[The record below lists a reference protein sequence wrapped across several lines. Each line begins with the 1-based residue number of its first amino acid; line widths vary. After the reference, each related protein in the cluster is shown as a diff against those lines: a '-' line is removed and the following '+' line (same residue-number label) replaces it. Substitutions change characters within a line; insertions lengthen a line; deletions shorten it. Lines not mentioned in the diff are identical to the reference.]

1 MSGAAVQLEEEA
13 LALPALGRASAAMS
27 GPPTIGAL
35 GASVMMETVQNMMRQ
50 HDQLVS
56 ESLDGPPTLSGLE
69 SIEGTALDEP
79 VTLSAVENLQGIDG
93 PPSVGS
99 LSNFAPGKSDSPA
112 VGLRTLP
119 QQQGVQSQDMQPQ
132 PQQSSPPQL
141 QKDMLR
147 PLQPSPGPPTR
158 QADAASHI
166 GHSVSAPVPVTNPRP
181 EYPPAPPK
189 DTHHTS
195 PAPIQRAPG
204 RPSSNTVA
212 VSVQPALVIPTTAV
226 VVPVQA
232 APTAPSSSPPPAAPP
247 AWEHMGLSQ
256 SSAST
261 KHLPVPLGLRPN
273 SGLKRQASTSLKAGS
288 SDLKRGRGRPPG
300 RTEGALRP
308 PDGDLAPRVRAFMK
322 EMKLSQQVVSKESNV
337 SQAVIS
343 QWLASK
349 YNGDNTKIDSL
360 MRSWLQKRN
369 GEGGQELVV
378 LPSSRSQLTA
388 KRKRAHSGGPV
399 LAGAGVSTRVNMRV
413 CSVLHGDQ
421 TVASTP
427 GSADL
432 CTTPRAAENRFNE
445 MLEKLTAYKLEHGH
459 CRVPRIYPADRALG
473 RWVNNIRSGNTR
485 TEKHGRG
492 GHGPTVQPEDGT
504 TTGVMA
510 GVIGHARLNE
520 LGFCWHAKNSYIH
533 AQRSRLYDMNNAAR
547 LLHPDTVKEIAAAMG
562 KMPTLD
568 KPLSLLTIREDLEK
582 GIKAHSGQTALPF
595 SHRLA
600 SHRDDSHGGAIA
612 PISMDCIASATDVLD
627 GWFLAGGDSQASTP
641 SSEAPAIAQAGRPLE
656 YPPPPPMAGQLHLQP
671 APSCP
676 PAVTPPIPPTPRLED
691 RDNYSPFQLSVPIGR
706 PAQAPRPAQSELHV
720 HPDSSQ
726 HVASHPRSLSIMPS
740 SSVRHCLQRLCSL
753 SSVHCLCSIHL
764 YGCCGVMLQM
774 F

>member
-1 MSGAAVQLEEEA
+1 
-13 LALPALGRASAAMS
+13 MS

-50 HDQLVS
+50 HDQLGS
-56 ESLDGPPTLSGLE
+56 ESLDGPPSLSGLE
-69 SIEGTALDEP
+69 SIEGTDLDEP

-93 PPSVGS
+93 PPSVGT
-99 LSNFAPGKSDSPA
+99 LGNFTPGKSDSPA
-112 VGLRTLP
+112 VGLRPLP
-119 QQQGVQSQDMQPQ
+119 QQQEVQARDAQ
-132 PQQSSPPQL
+132 PQQSSQPQL
-141 QKDMLR
+141 QEDMLR
-147 PLQPSPGPPTR
+147 PLQPSPGPAAR
-158 QADAASHI
+158 QVDTASHI
-166 GHSVSAPVPVTNPRP
+166 DHSVSAPVPVTNLRP

-189 DTHHTS
+189 DTHHTN
-195 PAPIQRAPG
+195 PAPAQHAPG
-204 RPSSNTVA
+204 RPPSSTVA

-247 AWEHMGLSQ
+247 AWEHMGISQ
-256 SSAST
+256 SSASVE
-261 KHLPVPLGLRPN
+261 HLPVPLGLRPN
-273 SGLKRQASTSLKAGS
+273 SGLKRQASTSPKAGS

-300 RTEGALRP
+300 QTEGALRP
-308 PDGDLAPRVRAFMK
+308 PDGGLASRVRAFMK

-343 QWLASK
+343 QWLACK

-369 GEGGQELVV
+369 GEGGQELAV
-378 LPSSRSQLTA
+378 LPSRRSQPAA
-388 KRKRAHSGGPV
+388 KRKRRHSGGSV

-421 TVASTP
+421 TVASTS

-432 CTTPRAAENRFNE
+432 CTTPGAAENRFNE

-459 CRVPRIYPADRALG
+459 CRVPRIYAADRALG

-485 TEKHGRG
+485 TEQHGRG
-492 GHGPTVQPEDGT
+492 GHAPKVQLEDGT

-533 AQRSRLYDMNNAAR
+533 AQRSRLYDMNNTAR
-547 LLHPDTVKEIAAAMG
+547 LLHPDTIKEIAAAMG

-568 KPLSLLTIREDLEK
+568 KPLSLVKIREDLEE

-600 SHRDDSHGGAIA
+600 SHHTDSQGPAIA
-612 PISMDCIASATDVLD
+612 LISMDCSASVTDASD
-627 GWFLAGGDSQASTP
+627 GWSWQV
-641 SSEAPAIAQAGRPLE
+641 E
-656 YPPPPPMAGQLHLQP
+656 
-671 APSCP
+671 
-676 PAVTPPIPPTPRLED
+676 IPR
-691 RDNYSPFQLSVPIGR
+691 
-706 PAQAPRPAQSELHV
+706 QAPLIPQ
-720 HPDSSQ
+720 
-726 HVASHPRSLSIMPS
+726 
-740 SSVRHCLQRLCSL
+740 QRRLDRQP
-753 SSVHCLCSIHL
+753 
-764 YGCCGVMLQM
+764 GR
-774 F
+774 